1 MIEIFDSV
9 FKLST
14 HETSYVFA
22 LTEQGHAEHIYYGKR
37 LPDTDISALRLK
49 NTIMLGTTVERKEI
63 MNMKNLFNRAI
74 ALVCAVLMMISLFA
88 LPAFA
93 HEGEDHDHAEEAV
106 QEGLSTAAIVWI
118 VIGGVLVVAGVVLG
132 IKYREKIAK
141 ALRVYKS
148 EFKKVSWLSWK
159 DTKKSSLV
167 VLGVL
172 AACALVICLL
182 DLGLYNGLLALIQ
195 ALRGL
200 FS

>member
-1 MIEIFDSV
+1 
-9 FKLST
+9 
-14 HETSYVFA
+14 
-22 LTEQGHAEHIYYGKR
+22 
-37 LPDTDISALRLK
+37 
-49 NTIMLGTTVERKEI
+49 
-63 MNMKNLFNRAI
+63 MKNLFNRTLS
-74 ALVCAVLMMISLFA
+74 LVCAVLMMISLFA
-88 LPAFA
+88 LPTFA
-93 HEGEDHDHAEEAV
+93 HEGHDHEGEEV
-106 QEGLSTAAIVWI
+106 VEEQGLSTAAIVWI

-167 VLGVL
+167 VLVVL

-182 DLGLYNGLLALIQ
+182 DLGLSKGLLEMIQ

-200 FS
+200 FA

>member
-1 MIEIFDSV
+1 
-9 FKLST
+9 
-14 HETSYVFA
+14 
-22 LTEQGHAEHIYYGKR
+22 
-37 LPDTDISALRLK
+37 
-49 NTIMLGTTVERKEI
+49 
-63 MNMKNLFNRAI
+63 MKNLFNRTL

-93 HEGEDHDHAEEAV
+93 DDHAGHDHATEEAEKT
-106 QEGLSTAAIVWI
+106 EGLSTAAIVWI

-132 IKYREKIAK
+132 IKYRENIVK

-172 AACALVICLL
+172 VACALVICLL
-182 DLGLYNGLLALIQ
+182 DLGLYKGLLAMIQ
-195 ALRGL
+195 ALRSL
-200 FS
+200 FA

>member
-1 MIEIFDSV
+1 
-9 FKLST
+9 
-14 HETSYVFA
+14 
-22 LTEQGHAEHIYYGKR
+22 
-37 LPDTDISALRLK
+37 
-49 NTIMLGTTVERKEI
+49 
-63 MNMKNLFNRAI
+63 MKNLFNRTL

-118 VIGGVLVVAGVVLG
+118 IVGGVLVVAGVVLG
-132 IKYREKIAK
+132 IKYRENIVK

-172 AACALVICLL
+172 VVCAIVLCLL
-182 DLGLYNGLLALIQ
+182 DLGLSEGLLAMVR
-195 ALRGL
+195 ALRDL
-200 FS
+200 FA

>member
-1 MIEIFDSV
+1 
-9 FKLST
+9 
-14 HETSYVFA
+14 
-22 LTEQGHAEHIYYGKR
+22 
-37 LPDTDISALRLK
+37 
-49 NTIMLGTTVERKEI
+49 
-63 MNMKNLFNRAI
+63 MKNLLNRAL
-74 ALVCAVLMMISLFA
+74 ALICVVLMMVSLFA

-93 HEGEDHDHAEEAV
+93 DDHAGHDHATEEAEKT
-106 QEGLSTAAIVWI
+106 EGLSTAAIVWI

-132 IKYREKIAK
+132 IKYRENIVK

-182 DLGLYNGLLALIQ
+182 DLGLYNGLLAMVQ

>member
-1 MIEIFDSV
+1 
-9 FKLST
+9 
-14 HETSYVFA
+14 
-22 LTEQGHAEHIYYGKR
+22 
-37 LPDTDISALRLK
+37 
-49 NTIMLGTTVERKEI
+49 
-63 MNMKNLFNRAI
+63 MKNLFNRTL

-93 HEGEDHDHAEEAV
+93 HEDHDHDHAEEAV

-167 VLGVL
+167 VLVVL

-182 DLGLYNGLLALIQ
+182 DLGLSKGLLEMVQ

-200 FS
+200 FA

>member
-1 MIEIFDSV
+1 
-9 FKLST
+9 
-14 HETSYVFA
+14 
-22 LTEQGHAEHIYYGKR
+22 
-37 LPDTDISALRLK
+37 
-49 NTIMLGTTVERKEI
+49 
-63 MNMKNLFNRAI
+63 MKNLLNRTL

-93 HEGEDHDHAEEAV
+93 HEGEDHDHDHEEEV
-106 QEGLSTAAIVWI
+106 VEEGLSTAAIVWI

-141 ALRVYKS
+141 GLRVYKS

-172 AACALVICLL
+172 VACALVICLL
-182 DLGLYNGLLALIQ
+182 DLGLYKGLLALIQ

-200 FS
+200 FA

>member
-1 MIEIFDSV
+1 
-9 FKLST
+9 
-14 HETSYVFA
+14 
-22 LTEQGHAEHIYYGKR
+22 
-37 LPDTDISALRLK
+37 
-49 NTIMLGTTVERKEI
+49 
-63 MNMKNLFNRAI
+63 MNMKNLFNRTL

-93 HEGEDHDHAEEAV
+93 DDHAGHDHATEEAEKT
-106 QEGLSTAAIVWI
+106 EGLTTAAIVWI

-132 IKYREKIAK
+132 IKYRENIVK

-167 VLGVL
+167 VLVVL

-182 DLGLYNGLLALIQ
+182 DLGLSKGLLAMVQ
-195 ALRGL
+195 ALRDL
-200 FS
+200 FA

>member
-1 MIEIFDSV
+1 
-9 FKLST
+9 
-14 HETSYVFA
+14 
-22 LTEQGHAEHIYYGKR
+22 
-37 LPDTDISALRLK
+37 
-49 NTIMLGTTVERKEI
+49 
-63 MNMKNLFNRAI
+63 MKNLFNRAL

-93 HEGEDHDHAEEAV
+93 HEGEDHDHEETTTAVAETATESK
-106 QEGLSTAAIVWI
+106 GLSTAAIVWI

-132 IKYREKIAK
+132 IKYREKIVK

-159 DTKKSSLV
+159 DTKKSSLI
-167 VLGVL
+167 VLVVL

-182 DLGLYNGLLALIQ
+182 DLGLSKGLLAMIQ

-200 FS
+200 FA

>member
-1 MIEIFDSV
+1 
-9 FKLST
+9 
-14 HETSYVFA
+14 
-22 LTEQGHAEHIYYGKR
+22 
-37 LPDTDISALRLK
+37 
-49 NTIMLGTTVERKEI
+49 
-63 MNMKNLFNRAI
+63 MKNLFSRTL
-74 ALVCAVLMMISLFA
+74 ALVCAILMMISLFA

-93 HEGEDHDHAEEAV
+93 DDHAGHDHDHEEEV
-106 QEGLSTAAIVWI
+106 VEEGLSTAAIVWI

-172 AACALVICLL
+172 IACAVVICVL
-182 DLGLYNGLLALIQ
+182 DLGLSKGLLAMIQ

-200 FS
+200 FA

>member
-1 MIEIFDSV
+1 
-9 FKLST
+9 
-14 HETSYVFA
+14 
-22 LTEQGHAEHIYYGKR
+22 
-37 LPDTDISALRLK
+37 
-49 NTIMLGTTVERKEI
+49 
-63 MNMKNLFNRAI
+63 MKNLLNRTL

-93 HEGEDHDHAEEAV
+93 DDHAGHDHAAEETA
-106 QEGLSTAAIVWI
+106 QKGLSTAAIVWI

-132 IKYREKIAK
+132 IKYREKIVK

-159 DTKKSSLV
+159 DTKKSSLI
-167 VLGVL
+167 VLVVL

-182 DLGLYNGLLALIQ
+182 DLGLSKGLLAMIQ

-200 FS
+200 FA

>member
-1 MIEIFDSV
+1 
-9 FKLST
+9 
-14 HETSYVFA
+14 
-22 LTEQGHAEHIYYGKR
+22 
-37 LPDTDISALRLK
+37 
-49 NTIMLGTTVERKEI
+49 
-63 MNMKNLFNRAI
+63 MKNLFNRTL
-74 ALVCAVLMMISLFA
+74 ALICAVLMMISLFA

-93 HEGEDHDHAEEAV
+93 HEGEDHDHDHEEEV
-106 QEGLSTAAIVWI
+106 VEEGLSTAAIVWI

-141 ALRVYKS
+141 GLRVYKS

-172 AACALVICLL
+172 VACALVICLL
-182 DLGLYNGLLALIQ
+182 DLGLYKGLLALIQ

-200 FS
+200 FA

>member
-1 MIEIFDSV
+1 
-9 FKLST
+9 
-14 HETSYVFA
+14 
-22 LTEQGHAEHIYYGKR
+22 
-37 LPDTDISALRLK
+37 
-49 NTIMLGTTVERKEI
+49 
-63 MNMKNLFNRAI
+63 MKNLFNRTL
-74 ALVCAVLMMISLFA
+74 ALICAVLMMISLFA

-93 HEGEDHDHAEEAV
+93 HEGHDHDHDHEEEV
-106 QEGLSTAAIVWI
+106 VEEGLSTAAIVWI

-141 ALRVYKS
+141 GLRVYKS

-172 AACALVICLL
+172 VACALVICLL
-182 DLGLYNGLLALIQ
+182 DLGLYKGLLALIQ

-200 FS
+200 FA

>member
-1 MIEIFDSV
+1 
-9 FKLST
+9 
-14 HETSYVFA
+14 
-22 LTEQGHAEHIYYGKR
+22 
-37 LPDTDISALRLK
+37 
-49 NTIMLGTTVERKEI
+49 
-63 MNMKNLFNRAI
+63 MKNLFNRTL

-93 HEGEDHDHAEEAV
+93 TDHAGHDHAQEEETH

-132 IKYREKIAK
+132 IKYRENIVK

-172 AACALVICLL
+172 IACAVVICLL
-182 DLGLYNGLLALIQ
+182 DLGLSKGLLAMIQ

-200 FS
+200 FA